1 MSFMDLLASRKAKL
15 GGKYLLPADDL
26 QPLVEAE
33 TAADM
38 GEEEVD
44 MVELREEEMVEK
56 VNEEEVREVVDDSK
70 EKDKGKKSLKRSL
83 TSIVKK
89 NPKNP
94 MGENCGTSKWDNPNN
109 CRIHASW
116 PMRGS
121 RR

>member
-44 MVELREEEMVEK
+44 MAELREEEMVNK
-56 VNEEEVREVVDDSK
+56 VNEEEVRRHSK
-70 EKDKGKKSLKRSL
+70 SVKISTSALFAQKNSTKTRKPVGYKIRDK
-83 TSIVKK
+83 T
-89 NPKNP
+89 P
-94 MGENCGTSKWDNPNN
+94 
-109 CRIHASW
+109 
-116 PMRGS
+116 
-121 RR
+121 

>member
-15 GGKYLLPADDL
+15 GGKYLLPGNDT
-26 QPLVEAE
+26 QPLVGAE

-38 GEEEVD
+38 EEEEVD
-44 MVELREEEMVEK
+44 MVELREEEMVNE

-83 TSIVKK
+83 ISIVKK

-94 MGENCGTSKWDNPNN
+94 MGEKLWNQ
-109 CRIHASW
+109 
-116 PMRGS
+116 
-121 RR
+121 